1 MNLIHTNY
9 VNTVPFSTNRTNYH
23 VYVPSQTLLRKKK
36 SKHLQV
42 RLSNS
47 AADGSVNGTVPRRS
61 LAALQSAKSS
71 SALEQLDI
79 ERGVCVPFRKYSPET
94 VWFIYFYF
102 FLHFYVEF
110 CYVIAV
116 CLIRI
121 VNESSCLWTQ
131 RAWLGKRLTYI
142 DC

>member
-94 VWFIYFYF
+94 VWFFFFF
-102 FLHFYVEF
+102 FL
-110 CYVIAV
+110 
-116 CLIRI
+116 
-121 VNESSCLWTQ
+121 
-131 RAWLGKRLTYI
+131 YI
-142 DC
+142 FMLNFVM

>member
-9 VNTVPFSTNRTNYH
+9 VNTAPFSTNRTNYY

-42 RLSNS
+42 RVSNS

-94 VWFIYFYF
+94 V
-102 FLHFYVEF
+102 
-110 CYVIAV
+110 
-116 CLIRI
+116 
-121 VNESSCLWTQ
+121 
-131 RAWLGKRLTYI
+131 
-142 DC
+142 